1 MKGSAS
7 LLLWLF
13 LERWV
18 LFFFSTVTVNY
29 LSCAS
34 EMAAFFPF
42 KFLRKLIA
50 WKRLCSPPLPQSDL
64 FQDDLYPD
72 TAGPDPALEAEE
84 WFDGQDGEPIVISLK
99 NGYVPLKN
107 RELKVVKKNILDSK
121 VTKNADSP
129 LPADQVASSPPSIV
143 SVIFFMGSIQIIIIQ
158 PVLLVISNAGR
169 Q

>member
-1 MKGSAS
+1 
-7 LLLWLF
+7 
-13 LERWV
+13 
-18 LFFFSTVTVNY
+18 
-29 LSCAS
+29 
-34 EMAAFFPF
+34 MAAFFSF

-50 WKRLCSPPLPQSDL
+50 WKRLCFSPPQSDL

-72 TAGPDPALEAEE
+72 TAGPDNALEAEE
-84 WFDGQDGEPIVISLK
+84 WFDGQDGEPIFMSLK

-107 RELKVVKKNILDSK
+107 RELKVVKKNILDSR

-129 LPADQVASSPPSIV
+129 LPADQVASSPPSVV

-158 PVLLVISNAGR
+158 PVLFKNK